1 MKSGRHSSAAFLLSC
16 AALGYALP
24 STVPLRL
31 HEGFWRGEFGIGAQ
45 NFSLT
50 VDTGSFAILIK
61 EGLYKPSPT
70 SQQTNISEFIQ
81 FNGASAD
88 GIAPA
93 SETVFFVR
101 DDVTFAG
108 ATLHDFLVGNITQ
121 GDDLPGDGQVLLA
134 FTQVAGFSPPASD
147 NDDFSNGQSL
157 IETLC
162 QEGDLTPCE
171 FGLALGRNGTGS
183 FIFGE
188 MAQELIS
195 GPITVLPTSNHDSW
209 EVVNSTEADSP
220 ILVVDGKPF
229 SHIVPTFD
237 NGTPNII
244 GPLATVKAILQ
255 SVGYNITE
263 QTNDAVTVA
272 LGTYDC
278 ERPAARVGFSFPPS
292 TDVHYI
298 DLEANVLNRTAD
310 GRICTANILG
320 TSTVDAPFWSI
331 GQTWFQG
338 RYVQHS
344 LDNNTLSFADLKG

>member
-1 MKSGRHSSAAFLLSC
+1 MKSAFRAAAFLLSS

-31 HEGFWRGEFGIGAQ
+31 HEGFWRGEFAIGAQ

-50 VDTGSFAILIK
+50 VDTGSFAILVK
-61 EGLYKPSPT
+61 QGLYQPSATSKP
-70 SQQTNISEFIQ
+70 TNLSEFIQ

-93 SETVFFVR
+93 AETIFFVR
-101 DDVTFAG
+101 DDVEFAG
-108 ATLHDFLVGNITQ
+108 ATVHDFLVGNITQ
-121 GDDLPGDGQVLLA
+121 GDDLPGDG
-134 FTQVAGFSPPASD
+134 VAGFSPPASD
-147 NDDFSNGQSL
+147 NEDFSQGQGL
-157 IETLC
+157 IETFC

-171 FGLALGRNGTGS
+171 FGLAVGKNGTGS
-183 FIFGE
+183 IIFGE
-188 MAQELIS
+188 LDQDMIT
-195 GPITVLPTSNHDSW
+195 GPITVLQTTTHDSW
-209 EVVNSTEADSP
+209 EVVNSTEADSA
-220 ILVVDGKPF
+220 ILVVDGQPF

-244 GPLATVKAILQ
+244 GPLDTVKAMLQ

-263 QTNDAVTVA
+263 QTNDFVTVA

-278 ERPAARVGFSFPPS
+278 ARPAARVGFSFPPS
-292 TDVHYI
+292 TDVHYVN
-298 DLEANVLNRTAD
+298 LEANVLNRTAD
-310 GRICTANILG
+310 GRVCTANILG

-338 RYVQHS
+338 RYVQHN
-344 LDNNTLSFADLKG
+344 LDNNTLSFVDLKA